1 MIDRVI
7 ISERIMTSNG
17 LETIAKILAMKW
29 TLNSWKIQIGSDA
42 SPADI
47 TDDKIYD
54 KKLEYTPTISVEV
67 DPYYSRIVF
76 VITASASDLSG
87 VTIGELGLV
96 ANVTLE
102 DGSTTQDVLVDRTE
116 YGPETFDSDKTFTCI
131 LEFRRW

>member
-1 MIDRVI
+1 MIDGEIV
-7 ISERIMTSNG
+7 SERIVTNDG
-17 LETIAKILAMKW
+17 LEAMAKILAMKW

-54 KKLEYTPTISVEV
+54 KKLEYTPTVSVEV

-76 VITASASDLSG
+76 VVTASASDLSG
-87 VTIGELGLV
+87 VTVGELGLV

-102 DGSTTQDVLVDRTE
+102 DGATSQDILVDRTQ